1 MLMSQTNA
9 KSLCPERYF
18 TLGLINEEADAASR
32 SAYPLLLVLQH
43 RQTGA
48 LLAVD
53 PATDVVTD
61 PAISPPRIDEHR
73 PIEPD
78 TAWHHENG
86 NDYYCIGLANEGM
99 ADGKHPV
106 LVLYRDLRTKQF
118 WGKAPER
125 FLKGMQRV

>member
-1 MLMSQTNA
+1 MSQTTV
-9 KSLCPERYF
+9 KPLCPERYF
-18 TLGLINEEADAASR
+18 TLGLINEEADDESR
-32 SAYPLLLVLQH
+32 SAYPLLLALQN
-43 RQTGA
+43 RLTGA

-53 PATDVVTD
+53 PEAVKIAD
-61 PAISPPRIDEHR
+61 PTTTPDRVDAHR

-86 NDYYCIGLANEGM
+86 NEYYCLGLANEGL
-99 ADGKHPV
+99 ADERYPV

>member
-1 MLMSQTNA
+1 MSQTTV
-9 KSLCPERYF
+9 KPLCLERYF
-18 TLGLINEEADAASR
+18 TLGLINEEADDESR
-32 SAYPLLLVLQH
+32 SAYPLLLALQN
-43 RQTGA
+43 RLTGA

-53 PATDVVTD
+53 PKAVKIAD
-61 PAISPPRIDEHR
+61 PAITPTRVDAHR

-86 NDYYCIGLANEGM
+86 NDYYCLGLANEGL
-99 ADGKHPV
+99 ADEQYPV